1 MTAEAY
7 RVHGPSAAGG
17 DPRRFWNL
25 ARTLAATDWKV
36 RFYGSALG
44 YVWSLLRPL
53 MLFGIVYFVF
63 SEIVGAGAGIDHY
76 GVILLLAMILYFFFS
91 EVTGAGVTAMVD
103 RESLLRKVGFPRA
116 VVPLSVALVAA
127 MNLALNLVVL
137 AIFVVA
143 NGVEPRWTLAAAADP
158 VRAHAR
164 LRDRRRDAAQRAVRA
179 LPRRA
184 PDLGRRAAGALLRDA
199 DPLSDRG
206 GHPPVRDAREDRAAQ
221 PARDAHAGGAPPAR
235 RRAVARLGA
244 RLGRAAARSA
254 GDPRGGDV
262 AGRARCSSA
271 SRRWRRRS
279 CRRAAV
285 RAGRCPSNQAAWR

>member
-1 MTAEAY
+1 MSAEAY
-7 RVHGPSAAGG
+7 RVRGPAAVGG

-63 SEIVGAGAGIDHY
+63 SYVVKAGAGVEHY

-91 EVTGAGVTAMVD
+91 EVTAAGVTSMVD

-137 AIFVVA
+137 AIFVLA
-143 NGVEPRWTLAAAADP
+143 SGVQPRWSWLLLPIPLALTIVFATGVAMLLSALYVRYRDVRPIWDVVLQALFYATPILYPIEAVIAHSQTLATIVLLNP
-158 VRAHAR
+158 I
-164 LRDRRRDAAQRAVRA
+164 
-179 LPRRA
+179 
-184 PDLGRRAAGALLRDA
+184 ALLVQESRHLLTGA
-199 DPLSDRG
+199 MAPTTALASPGLVVVPLVILAGVTWLGLRVFDRMAP
-206 GHPPVRDAREDRAAQ
+206 HAAEE
-221 PARDAHAGGAPPAR
+221 
-235 RRAVARLGA
+235 L
-244 RLGRAAARSA
+244 
-254 GDPRGGDV
+254 
-262 AGRARCSSA
+262 
-271 SRRWRRRS
+271 
-279 CRRAAV
+279 
-285 RAGRCPSNQAAWR
+285 